1 MLYDM
6 EYPFGK
12 FSAPAHSQ
20 SLGNQKVIHLEQ
32 ALLKKTITSVRYQQL
47 SHSKLKTQHCISYKE

>member
-12 FSAPAHSQ
+12 FSTPAHSQ
-20 SLGNQKVIHLEQ
+20 STRKQKVLYLGQ
-32 ALLKKTITSVRYQQL
+32 ALLNKTIASVCYQQL
-47 SHSKLKTQHCISYKE
+47 SHSKLKAQHCISYKE